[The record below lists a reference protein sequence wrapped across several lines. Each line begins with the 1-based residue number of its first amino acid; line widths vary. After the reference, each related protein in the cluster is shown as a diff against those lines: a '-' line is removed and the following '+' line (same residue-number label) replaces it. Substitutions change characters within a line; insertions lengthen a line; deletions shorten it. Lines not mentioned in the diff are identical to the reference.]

1 MALPV
6 YTIAHTASTKEVPA
20 MHNAAARSRVNRAVD
35 LAHQSRDE
43 KIAHMAALIKDM
55 ADSDALEEEYI
66 DDLLSIVQQYHALL
80 TQRRKWLSE

>member
-1 MALPV
+1 
-6 YTIAHTASTKEVPA
+6 
-20 MHNAAARSRVNRAVD
+20 MHNATARAKANRAVD
-35 LAHQSRDE
+35 LAHQSHDE

-66 DDLLSIVQQYHALL
+66 DDLLTIVQQYHALL